1 MLMSGTLKS
10 KEELLKEIARLKKEI
25 TGLKKN
31 KPNKSS
37 AEKALTESE
46 EKFKGV
52 VELSADAIITA
63 SLDGAIIGC
72 NAAAL
77 KIFGYSQK
85 QMLSLKLSDLVPHG
99 QAYSLLQFLPE
110 EFTGEKIHPERIN
123 KRKDG
128 TLFPTEIHT
137 KIFQMG
143 DEKILIAYIRDI
155 TERKTAEVELQR
167 FNEELQ
173 LNKEMLEEKIILLDN
188 LNEQLTKSGEKLKE
202 LNDSKD
208 KFFSIIAHDLRSP
221 FNGLLGFSDFL
232 ANEIEDLEKEDIT
245 KFAVEINKAANNLF
259 KLLNNL
265 LDWSRLQIGSMQ
277 FQPQKL
283 DLFEIASEIT
293 SLLKSNAMKK
303 KIEIVNNIKKTAFV
317 FADDNMVN
325 SIFRN
330 LVSNAIKF
338 TEPGGTV
345 KISLKDA
352 GKFFEVTVLDN
363 GVGIPEEKIPNIFKI
378 GHYKSTLG
386 TSDEKGSGLGLILC
400 YDFLK
405 LHNGKISCESF
416 TGNPEKRGTKF
427 TFTLPKSD
435 ISFKE

>member
-1 MLMSGTLKS
+1 MSGTQKT
-10 KEELLKEIARLKKEI
+10 KEELLKEIARLKKEKDA
-25 TGLKKN
+25 LKKSRN
-31 KPNKSS
+31 KKSE
-37 AEKALTESE
+37 AEKALSESE

-63 SLDGAIIGC
+63 SLDGTILGC

-110 EFTGEKIHPERIN
+110 EFAGEKMHPERVN

-137 KIFQMG
+137 KIFPVA

-173 LNKEMLEEKIILLDN
+173 LNKEMLEEKIMLLDT
-188 LNEQLTKSGEKLKE
+188 LNDQLSTSERKLKE

-221 FNGLLGFSDFL
+221 FNGLIGFSDFL
-232 ANEIEDLEKEDIT
+232 ANEIEDLEKEDIK
-245 KFAVEINKAANNLF
+245 KFATEINKAANNLF

-265 LDWSRLQIGSMQ
+265 LDWSRLQIGTMQ
-277 FQPQKL
+277 FQPAKL
-283 DLFEIASEIT
+283 DIADITGEIIN
-293 SLLKSNAMKK
+293 LMKSNAIKK
-303 KIEIVNNIKKTAFV
+303 KIELINQINKSAEV
-317 FADDNMVN
+317 FGDSNMVH
-325 SIFRN
+325 SIIRN

-338 TEPGGTV
+338 TESGGVV
-345 KISLKDA
+345 KVSLKDA
-352 GKFFEVTVLDN
+352 GRFVEISVIDN
-363 GVGIPEEKIPNIFKI
+363 GVGIPAEKIENIFKI
-378 GHYKSTLG
+378 GNYKSTLG
-386 TSDEKGSGLGLILC
+386 TSCEKGSGLGLILC
-400 YDFLK
+400 KDFVERHK
-405 LHNGKISCESF
+405 GRIVCESS
-416 TGNPEKRGTKF
+416 TGEIDRRGTKF
-427 TFTLPKSD
+427 SFTLPKSD

>member
-1 MLMSGTLKS
+1 MGVTQKS
-10 KEELLKEIARLKKEI
+10 KEELLKEISRLKKERDI
-25 TGLKKN
+25 LRKN
-31 KPNKSS
+31 KSKKSS

-63 SLDGAIIGC
+63 SLDGTILGC

-85 QMLSLKLSDLVPHG
+85 QMLSLKLNDLVPHG
-99 QAYSLLQFLPE
+99 QGYSLLQFLPE
-110 EFTGEKIHPERIN
+110 EFAGEKMHPERIN

-137 KIFQMG
+137 KIFSI
-143 DEKILIAYIRDI
+143 DEEKILIAYIRDI
-155 TERKTAEVELQR
+155 TERKTAEVEMHR

-173 LNKEMLEEKIILLDN
+173 LNKEMLEEKIVQLDN
-188 LNEQLTKSGEKLKE
+188 LNEQLTDSEKKLKE

-232 ANEIEDLEKEDIT
+232 ANEIEDLEKDQIK
-245 KFAVEINKAANNLF
+245 KFAGEINKAANNLF

-283 DLFEIASEIT
+283 DLTDIAAEII
-293 SLLKSNAMKK
+293 SLMKSNAIKK
-303 KIEIVNNIKKTAFV
+303 NIELINNIKKSTEV
-317 FADDNMVN
+317 YADNNMAH
-325 SIFRN
+325 SILRN

-338 TEPGGTV
+338 TENGGFV
-345 KISLKDA
+345 KLSVKDL
-352 GKFFEVTVLDN
+352 GKFVEVSVYDN

-400 YDFLK
+400 YDFIK
-405 LHNGKISCESF
+405 LHHGTINCQSV
-416 TGNPEKRGTKF
+416 TGDPEKRGTKF
-427 TFTLPKSD
+427 YFTLPKSD
-435 ISFKE
+435 ISFKG